1 MLGSPIAVQ
10 GGRLRPRVL
19 TIFGSRPEATKM
31 APVLAALAADP
42 DLESRVC
49 VTAQHRE
56 MLDQVLEFYG
66 IVPDHDLDLMRPRQ
80 SLTYLTAAAVTALAP
95 VLAAEAPDLVLVHG
109 DTLTTFAG
117 AYSAFLHQVP
127 VGHVEAGLRSHRLYS
142 PFPEE
147 GTRRLTDALATVHFA
162 PTPWA
167 RDNLL
172 REGLAPEGVFVTGNT
187 AVDAFLALVRSDHVF
202 GDGAVAAAFAQGRPV
217 VAVEVHRRENWGER
231 MRQILR
237 GLRDALESRP
247 EALALFSV
255 HPNPV
260 VEEAVRDVLADSAQV
275 VRVGPQPYVE
285 WANVMARAAVV
296 LTDSGGIQEEAPSAG
311 VRVLLARTETE
322 RPEGVEAGTVAVVGV
337 DRGDVAEGVRRELDA
352 GRGGGAARPNPY
364 GDGRAA
370 ERIAAVLRF
379 RFGLDPR
386 PPAPFVPTPAR
397 MPGWAG
403 G

>member
-1 MLGSPIAVQ
+1 LASLISVRR
-10 GGRLRPRVL
+10 GRRRPRIL

-31 APVLAALAADP
+31 APVLMALAADP
-42 DLESRVC
+42 ELESRVC

-56 MLDQVLEFYG
+56 MLDQVLAFYG

-80 SLTYLTAAAVTALAP
+80 SLTYLSAAAVTALAP
-95 VLAAEAPDLVLVHG
+95 VLEAEEPDLVLVHG
-109 DTLTTFAG
+109 DTLTTFVG
-117 AYSAFLHQVP
+117 TYSAFLHQVP

-147 GTRRLTDALATVHFA
+147 GTRRLTDAIAALHFA

-172 REGLAPEGVFVTGNT
+172 REGLAPDGLFVTGNT
-187 AVDAFLALVRSDHVF
+187 AVDAFLALVRQDH
-202 GDGAVAAAFAQGRPV
+202 AFADQVVADVFSQGRPV

-237 GLRDALESRP
+237 GLRDALEARP
-247 EALALFSV
+247 DALALFSV

-260 VEEAVRDVLADSAQV
+260 VEEAVREVLAGYAQV
-275 VRVGPQPYVE
+275 ACVGPQPYVE

-296 LTDSGGIQEEAPSAG
+296 LSDSGGIQEEAPSAG

-322 RPEGVEAGTVAVVGV
+322 RPEGVDAGTVVLVGV
-337 DRGDVAEGVRRELDA
+337 KRADVASALMAELDA
-352 GRGGGAARPNPY
+352 GRDATAGRANPY

-370 ERIAAVLRF
+370 ERIVGNVRYALGMSAT
-379 RFGLDPR
+379 
-386 PPAPFVPTPAR
+386 PPEPWGGALAR
-397 MPGWAG
+397 VGRTAG
-403 G
+403 A